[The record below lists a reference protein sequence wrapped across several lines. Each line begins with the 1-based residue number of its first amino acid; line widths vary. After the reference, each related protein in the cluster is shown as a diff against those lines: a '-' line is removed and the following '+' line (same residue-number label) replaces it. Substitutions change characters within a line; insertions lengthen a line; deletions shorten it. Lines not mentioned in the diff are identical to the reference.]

1 LIWVKSLIDFR
12 LGGSQE
18 LACCCRVPAICGAG
32 SGPMVEE
39 IILI

>member
-18 LACCCRVPAICGAG
+18 LACCCRVAAICGAG
-32 SGPMVEE
+32 SESMAQE
-39 IILI
+39 IILM